1 MYRTML
7 KSKIHRATVTQADL
21 HYVGSV
27 TIDETLMRAADLL
40 PGEQV
45 SIVDITNG
53 ARLETYVIAGA
64 ADSGVIGINGAA
76 AHLVHPGDL
85 VILIS
90 YAQLDAAEAV
100 SFQPRIVFVDGDNR
114 IKHAGTD
121 AGYAPEGSGLLS
133 GTVTVAPPEREA
145 SFPVAETVDAARLD
159 ALLHAES

>member
-7 KSKIHRATVTQADL
+7 KSKIHRATVTQANL

-27 TIDETLMRAADLL
+27 TIDETLMEAADLL

-45 SIVDITNG
+45 SIVDVTNG
-53 ARLETYVIAGA
+53 SRLETYVIPGER
-64 ADSGVIGINGAA
+64 DSGVIGINGAA

-90 YAQLDAAEAV
+90 YGHMDSAEAAAY
-100 SFQPRIVFVDGDNR
+100 QPRIVFVDDENR
-114 IKHAGTD
+114 IKHEGTD
-121 AGYAPEGSGLLS
+121 AAHAPAGSGLVS
-133 GTVTVAPPEREA
+133 GAVPAATDRENP
-145 SFPVAETVDAARLD
+145 FPVAETVDAAKLD